1 MLKWSLGCKMF
12 IKDIY
17 ERKWNEATF
26 QRKNLSCDGASLVAQ
41 LVKKPPAIQ
50 ETQVWSLSQEDP
62 LEKETATYSNILAW
76 EMLWTEEPPGYGP
89 WGHKR
94 VRHD

>member
-1 MLKWSLGCKMF
+1 MVKYPPANAADIRDTVPSLG
-12 IKDIY
+12 
-17 ERKWNEATF
+17 
-26 QRKNLSCDGASLVAQ
+26 
-41 LVKKPPAIQ
+41 
-50 ETQVWSLSQEDP
+50 QEDP
-62 LEKETATYSNILAW
+62 LEKEMATYSNILAW